1 MDWANAVVQGI
12 LLGGVFA
19 LFATGL
25 SLAFGVMRLVNLAH
39 GQLALV
45 AAFATVSVA
54 EATGWNPLVAL
65 AVVVPAMA
73 ALGFALQRGLLDA
86 VLSGRGDGDGDA
98 DPLRSIL
105 VTFGLAV
112 VIENLLLERYSADS
126 RGLAAGSIETAS
138 IRITDDLSV
147 GWFRLIGLLVAIA
160 VLAGLALFMARTR
173 LGRALRAVADDRAT
187 AELMGI
193 DPHRVNGVAMAL
205 ALATVA
211 VAGVFLGIQTTFS
224 PSDGN
229 VLLLSAFEAVIIGGL
244 GSLWGTL
251 AGGITLGVAQTV
263 GAQIEPGWSALVGHL
278 VFLAVLVARPTGL
291 FPRTAPA

>member
-1 MDWANAVVQGI
+1 V

-39 GQLALV
+39 GQLALL
-45 AAFATVSVA
+45 AAFATVSVT

-65 AVVVPAMA
+65 LVVVPGMA
-73 ALGFALQRGLLDA
+73 VLGYALQRGVLDHTLA
-86 VLSGRGDGDGDA
+86 GDG

-105 VTFGLAV
+105 VTFGLAI

-126 RGLAAGSIETAS
+126 RGLAAGTIETAS
-138 IRITDDLSV
+138 IRLTGDLSI

-160 VLAGLALFMARTR
+160 VLAGLALFLARTR
-173 LGRALRAVADDRAT
+173 TGRALRAVADDRAT

-193 DPHRVNGVAMAL
+193 DTRRINGIALAL

-211 VAGVFLGIQTTFS
+211 IAGVFLGIQTTFA

-263 GAQIEPGWSALVGHL
+263 GAQIEPGWSALTGHL

-291 FPRTAPA
+291 FPRTAPT

>member
-1 MDWANAVVQGI
+1 MDWINAVVQGV
-12 LLGGVFA
+12 LLGGVYA

-45 AAFATVSVA
+45 AAFATYSLT

-65 AVVVPAMA
+65 AIVVPAMA
-73 ALGFALQRGLLDA
+73 VLGYLLQRGVFNASLK
-86 VLSGRGDGDGDA
+86 A
-98 DPLRSIL
+98 DPLTPIL

-112 VIENLLLERYSADS
+112 VIENVLLERYSADS
-126 RGLAAGSIETAS
+126 RGLNAGSIETAS
-138 IRITDDLSV
+138 IRLTGDLSI
-147 GWFRLIGLLVAIA
+147 GWFRLVGLLVAVG
-160 VLAGLALFMARTR
+160 VLAGLAAFLSRARW
-173 LGRALRAVADDRAT
+173 GRALRAVSDDWRT

-193 DPHRVNGVAMAL
+193 DTRRTNGIAMAI

-251 AGGITLGVAQTV
+251 AGGITLGVSQTV
-263 GAQIEPGWSALVGHL
+263 GAQIEPGWSLLTGHL
-278 VFLAVLVARPTGL
+278 VFLAVLVTRPTGL
-291 FPRTAPA
+291 FPRTVAA

>member
-1 MDWANAVVQGI
+1 MDWVNAVVQGV

-39 GQLALV
+39 GQLALL
-45 AAFATVSVA
+45 AAFATVSVT

-65 AVVVPAMA
+65 VVVVPAMA
-73 ALGFALQRGLLDA
+73 VLGYVLQRGVLDHTLA
-86 VLSGRGDGDGDA
+86 GDG

-112 VIENLLLERYSADS
+112 VVENLLLERYSADS
-126 RGLAAGSIETAS
+126 RGLAAGAIETAS
-138 IRITDDLSV
+138 IRLTDDLSI

-160 VLAGLALFMARTR
+160 VLAGLALFLARTR
-173 LGRALRAVADDRAT
+173 TGRALRAVADDRAT

-193 DPHRVNGVAMAL
+193 DTRRINGIALAL

-211 VAGVFLGIQTTFS
+211 IAGVFLGIQTTFA

-263 GAQIEPGWSALVGHL
+263 GAQIEPGWSVLIGHL
-278 VFLAVLVARPTGL
+278 VFLAVLVVRPTGL

>member
-1 MDWANAVVQGI
+1 MDWVNAVVQGV
-12 LLGGVFA
+12 LLGGLFA

-45 AAFATVSVA
+45 AAFATVSVTD
-54 EATGWNPLVAL
+54 ATGWNPLVAL
-65 AVVVPAMA
+65 VVVVPAMA
-73 ALGFALQRGLLDA
+73 VLGYLLQRGVLDHTLA
-86 VLSGRGDGDGDA
+86 GDG

-126 RGLAAGSIETAS
+126 RGLAAGAIETAS
-138 IRITDDLSV
+138 IRVTDDLSI

-160 VLAGLALFMARTR
+160 VLAGLAVFLARTR
-173 LGRALRAVADDRAT
+173 TGRALRAVADDRAT

-193 DPHRVNGVAMAL
+193 DTHRINGIAMAL

-211 VAGVFLGIQTTFS
+211 IAGVFLGIQTTFA

-251 AGGITLGVAQTV
+251 AGGVTLGVAQTV
-263 GAQIEPGWSALVGHL
+263 GAQIEPGWSVLIGHL

>member
-1 MDWANAVVQGI
+1 VDWVNAVVQGV

-45 AAFATVSVA
+45 AAFATVSVTD
-54 EATGWNPLVAL
+54 ATGWNPLVAL
-65 AVVVPAMA
+65 VVVVPGMA
-73 ALGFALQRGLLDA
+73 LLGFVLQRGIFEATLTD
-86 VLSGRGDGDGDA
+86 

-126 RGLAAGSIETAS
+126 QGLDAGSIETAS
-138 IRITDDLSV
+138 IRLGDDLSV
-147 GWFRLIGLLVAIA
+147 GWFRLIGLLVAVA
-160 VLAGLALFMARTR
+160 VLALLSLFMARSR
-173 LGRALRAVADDRAT
+173 LGRALRAVSDDQPT

-193 DPHRVNGVAMAL
+193 DTRRVNGLAMAM

-211 VAGVFLGIQTTFS
+211 VAGVFVGIQTTFT

-229 VLLLSAFEAVIIGGL
+229 TLLLSAFEAVIIGGL

-251 AGGITLGVAQTV
+251 AGGVTLGVAQTV
-263 GAQIEPGWSALVGHL
+263 GAQIEPGWSMLLGHL

-291 FPRTAPA
+291 FPKVAPA

>member
-1 MDWANAVVQGI
+1 MDWVNAVVQGV

-45 AAFATVSVA
+45 AAFATVSVT

-65 AVVVPAMA
+65 LVVIPGMA
-73 ALGFALQRGLLDA
+73 ALGYVLQRGLLDLTLGGA
-86 VLSGRGDGDGDA
+86 EGREG

-138 IRITDDLSV
+138 IRLTDDLSI
-147 GWFRLIGLLVAIA
+147 GWFRLLGLLVAIG
-160 VLAGLALFMARTR
+160 VLAGLAVFLARTR
-173 LGRALRAVADDRAT
+173 TGRALRAVADDRAT

-193 DPHRVNGVAMAL
+193 DTHRVNGLAMAL

-211 VAGVFLGIQTTFS
+211 IAGVFLGIQTTFA

-251 AGGITLGVAQTV
+251 AGGVTLGVAQTV
-263 GAQIEPGWSALVGHL
+263 GAQIEPGWSVLVGHL
-278 VFLAVLVARPTGL
+278 VFLAVLVVRPTGL

>member
-1 MDWANAVVQGI
+1 MDWVNAVVQGV
-12 LLGGVFA
+12 LTGGVFA

-45 AAFATVSVA
+45 AAFATVSLVD
-54 EATGWNPLVAL
+54 ATGWNPL
-65 AVVVPAMA
+65 A
-73 ALGFALQRGLLDA
+73 ALLVVAPGMALLGYLLQRGVFNPTLKGE
-86 VLSGRGDGDGDA
+86 SA
-98 DPLRSIL
+98 DPLTSIL

-126 RGLAAGSIETAS
+126 QGLAAGEIETAS
-138 IRITDDLSV
+138 IRITDQLAV
-147 GWFRLIGLLVAIA
+147 GWFRLTALVTVVA
-160 VLAGLALFMARTR
+160 VLAALSLFLAHSRS
-173 LGRALRAVADDRAT
+173 GRAVRATADDWRT
-187 AELMGI
+187 AELMGVDTRRI
-193 DPHRVNGVAMAL
+193 NGIAMAI

-244 GSLWGTL
+244 GSVWGTL
-251 AGGITLGVAQTV
+251 AGGVALGVAQTV
-263 GAQIEPGWSALVGHL
+263 GAEIEPGWSHLFGHL
-278 VFLAVLVARPTGL
+278 LFLAVLVARPTGL
-291 FPRTAPA
+291 FPRTAAA

>member
-1 MDWANAVVQGI
+1 MDWVNAVVQGV

-45 AAFATVSVA
+45 AAFATVSVTD
-54 EATGWNPLVAL
+54 ATGWNPLVAL
-65 AVVVPAMA
+65 VVVVPGMA
-73 ALGFALQRGLLDA
+73 LLGYVLQRGIFDA
-86 VLSGRGDGDGDA
+86 TLTD

-126 RGLAAGSIETAS
+126 QGLAAGSIETAS
-138 IRITDDLSV
+138 MRLTDDLSV
-147 GWFRLIGLLVAIA
+147 GWFRLIGLLVAVA
-160 VLAGLALFMARTR
+160 VLALLSLFMARSR
-173 LGRALRAVADDRAT
+173 LGRALRAVSDDQPT

-193 DPHRVNGVAMAL
+193 DTRRVNGLAMAI

-211 VAGVFLGIQTTFS
+211 VAGVFVGIQTTFT

-229 VLLLSAFEAVIIGGL
+229 NLLLSAFEAVIIGGL

-251 AGGITLGVAQTV
+251 AGGIALGVAQTV
-263 GAQIEPGWSALVGHL
+263 GAQIEPGWSMLLGHL
-278 VFLAVLVARPTGL
+278 VFLAVLVARPSGL
-291 FPRTAPA
+291 FPKVAPA